1 MIHVSRCR
9 RAAAAALSPPRRRA
23 SPNTPTPASPPRAAG
38 PRPLNHPLTILPVPQ
53 IIKTMHRE
61 KQVPWLRK
69 WVLKRLAT
77 TADCR
82 LAHQGLPPRSPR
94 RRAAVVPPSP
104 RCRPAVST
112 RSRGCSRGHG
122 RGCGRGCGR
131 AQGLPPR
138 SPRRRAA
145 VVPLSPRSRHPQ
157 SAPAVGGAVGATVGG
172 AVGGYGRVRRS
183 RAVEPTAQRL
193 PSDCWKPFLSRR

>member
-1 MIHVSRCR
+1 MIVHCMIHVSRCR
-9 RAAAAALSPPRRRA
+9 RAAAAAPSPPRRHA
-23 SPNTPTPASPPRAAG
+23 SPNTPTPARVRPCCWT

-61 KQVPWLRK
+61 KQVPWVRK

-157 SAPAVGGAVGATVGG
+157 SWVRSGPRSGGTVGG
-172 AVGGYGRVRRS
+172 
-183 RAVEPTAQRL
+183 PTACAVPEQSIR
-193 PSDCWKPFLSRR
+193 PRSDCAETAGSRS